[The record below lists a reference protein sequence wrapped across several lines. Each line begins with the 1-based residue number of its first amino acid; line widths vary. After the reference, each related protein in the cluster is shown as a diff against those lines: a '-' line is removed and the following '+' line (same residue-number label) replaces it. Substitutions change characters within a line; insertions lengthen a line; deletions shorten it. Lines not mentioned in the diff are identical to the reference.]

1 MLIDQLSYA
10 LFIWQLFFITHVLA
24 MVIALIHVATNKQ
37 LNFIN
42 SIYIAL
48 VIVFVPLIGS
58 VFYFTAFAK
67 FLSRTKNS

>member
-1 MLIDQLSYA
+1 MLIDQLSYG

-24 MVIALIHVATNKQ
+24 MLAALIHVATNKQ

-42 SIYIAL
+42 AIYIGL

-58 VFYFTAFAK
+58 IFYFTVFTK
-67 FLSRTKNS
+67 FLRRTKKS